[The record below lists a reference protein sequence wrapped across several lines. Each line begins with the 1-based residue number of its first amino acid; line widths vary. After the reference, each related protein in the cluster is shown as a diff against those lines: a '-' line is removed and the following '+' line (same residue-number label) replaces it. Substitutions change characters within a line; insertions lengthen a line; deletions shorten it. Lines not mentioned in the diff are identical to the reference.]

1 MSRPRKPASTPNAIL
16 NVEEAMVLV
25 ERAQTDLDRA
35 AQKLS
40 SIRYGSDLVS
50 KTFAL
55 REKVHTLWYLLS
67 AAAQHRPQM
76 SLDSE
81 PDPTRRAL

>member
-1 MSRPRKPASTPNAIL
+1 MSRTRKPASTPNAIL

-40 SIRYGSDLVS
+40 SIRYGSDLMD

-55 REKVHTLWYLLS
+55 REKVHALWYTLRK
-67 AAAQHRPQM
+67 AAETRPQM

-81 PDPTRRAL
+81 PDPTRSAP